1 MVSFV
6 LMIIMAIIELATKMP
21 LWVFMLTVAI
31 FWVGILVESLI
42 NSIRKLAVGVAKA
55 ADEMLSKPLGILKLP
70 EK

>member
-21 LWVFMLTVAI
+21 LWMFMLTVAI
-31 FWVGILVESLI
+31 FWLAILVESLI

-55 ADEMLSKPLGILKLP
+55 ADEMSKVK
-70 EK
+70 

>member
-1 MVSFV
+1 MVSFA

-31 FWVGILVESLI
+31 FWLAILVESLI

-55 ADEMLSKPLGILKLP
+55 ADEMSKVK
-70 EK
+70 

>member
-21 LWVFMLTVAI
+21 LWVFMLTVSI

-42 NSIRKLAVGVAKA
+42 NAIRKLAVGVAKA
-55 ADEMLSKPLGILKLP
+55 ADGMSKVK
-70 EK
+70 

>member
-31 FWVGILVESLI
+31 FWVVILVESII
-42 NSIRKLAVGVAKA
+42 NAIRKLAVGVAKA
-55 ADEMLSKPLGILKLP
+55 ADEMSKVK
-70 EK
+70 

>member
-21 LWVFMLTVAI
+21 LWVFMITVAI
-31 FWVGILVESLI
+31 FWIGILVESLI

-55 ADEMLSKPLGILKLP
+55 AGEMSKVK
-70 EK
+70 

>member
-21 LWVFMLTVAI
+21 LGVFMLTVAI

-42 NSIRKLAVGVAKA
+42 NAIRKLAVGVAKA
-55 ADEMLSKPLGILKLP
+55 ADEMSKVK
-70 EK
+70 

>member
-1 MVSFV
+1 MISFV

-42 NSIRKLAVGVAKA
+42 NAIRKLAVGVAKA
-55 ADEMLSKPLGILKLP
+55 ADEMSKVK
-70 EK
+70 

>member
-6 LMIIMAIIELATKMP
+6 IMIIMAIIELATKMP

-42 NSIRKLAVGVAKA
+42 NAIRKLVVGVAKA
-55 ADEMLSKPLGILKLP
+55 ADEISKVK
-70 EK
+70 

>member
-42 NSIRKLAVGVAKA
+42 NSIRKLAEGVAKA
-55 ADEMLSKPLGILKLP
+55 ADEISKVK
-70 EK
+70 

>member
-21 LWVFMLTVAI
+21 LCVFILTVAI
-31 FWVGILVESLI
+31 FWLAILVESLI

-55 ADEMLSKPLGILKLP
+55 ADEMSKVK
-70 EK
+70 

>member
-6 LMIIMAIIELATKMP
+6 LMIIIAIIELATKMP
-21 LWVFMLTVAI
+21 LWVFTLTVAI

-55 ADEMLSKPLGILKLP
+55 ADEMSKVK
-70 EK
+70 

>member
-21 LWVFMLTVAI
+21 LWMFMLTVAI
-31 FWVGILVESLI
+31 FWVGILVESII

-55 ADEMLSKPLGILKLP
+55 ADEMSKVK
-70 EK
+70 

>member
-31 FWVGILVESLI
+31 FWLAILLESLI
-42 NSIRKLAVGVAKA
+42 NAIRKLAVGVAKA
-55 ADEMLSKPLGILKLP
+55 ADEMSKVK
-70 EK
+70 

>member
-31 FWVGILVESLI
+31 FWVGILVESII
-42 NSIRKLAVGVAKA
+42 NAIRKLAVGVAKA
-55 ADEMLSKPLGILKLP
+55 ADEMSKVK
-70 EK
+70 

>member
-21 LWVFMLTVAI
+21 TWMFILTVAI

-42 NSIRKLAVGVAKA
+42 NAIRKLAVGVAKA
-55 ADEMLSKPLGILKLP
+55 ADEISKV
-70 EK
+70 E

>member
-6 LMIIMAIIELATKMP
+6 LMIIIAIIELATKMP

-42 NSIRKLAVGVAKA
+42 NAIRKLAVGVAKA
-55 ADEMLSKPLGILKLP
+55 ADEISKV
-70 EK
+70 E

>member
-6 LMIIMAIIELATKMP
+6 LMIIMSIIELATKMP

-42 NSIRKLAVGVAKA
+42 NAIRKLAVGVAKA
-55 ADEMLSKPLGILKLP
+55 ADEMSKVK
-70 EK
+70 

>member
-42 NSIRKLAVGVAKA
+42 NAIRKLAVGVAKA
-55 ADEMLSKPLGILKLP
+55 ADEISKV
-70 EK
+70 E

>member
-21 LWVFMLTVAI
+21 LRVFMLTVAI
-31 FWVGILVESLI
+31 FWLAILVESLI

-55 ADEMLSKPLGILKLP
+55 ADEMSKVK
-70 EK
+70 

>member
-31 FWVGILVESLI
+31 FWLAILVESLI
-42 NSIRKLAVGVAKA
+42 NLIRKLAVGVAKA
-55 ADEMLSKPLGILKLP
+55 ADEMSKVK
-70 EK
+70 

>member
-21 LWVFMLTVAI
+21 LWMFMLTVAI

-55 ADEMLSKPLGILKLP
+55 ADEMSKVK
-70 EK
+70 

>member
-31 FWVGILVESLI
+31 FWVGILLESLI
-42 NSIRKLAVGVAKA
+42 NAIRKLAVGVVKA
-55 ADEMLSKPLGILKLP
+55 ADEMSKVK
-70 EK
+70 

>member
-21 LWVFMLTVAI
+21 LWLFMLTVAI
-31 FWVGILVESLI
+31 FWVGILMESLI

-55 ADEMLSKPLGILKLP
+55 ADEMSKVK
-70 EK
+70 

>member
-21 LWVFMLTVAI
+21 LWMFMLTVAI

-42 NSIRKLAVGVAKA
+42 NAIRKLAVGVAKA
-55 ADEMLSKPLGILKLP
+55 ADEMNKVK
-70 EK
+70 

>member
-21 LWVFMLTVAI
+21 MWMFMLTVAI

-42 NSIRKLAVGVAKA
+42 NAIRKLAVGVAKA
-55 ADEMLSKPLGILKLP
+55 ADEISKV
-70 EK
+70 E

>member
-31 FWVGILVESLI
+31 FWVGILVESII
-42 NSIRKLAVGVAKA
+42 NAIRKLAVGVAKA
-55 ADEMLSKPLGILKLP
+55 ADEISKV
-70 EK
+70 E